1 MDDEIRIRISDIIFA
16 LQKNWKLILATTIA
30 GMLFGLVL
38 TAMSYVKSNLVTYN
52 INGSFAVST
61 MNEMGYFTGN
71 GTSATNVDYY
81 LSENMVA
88 AIRYVLN
95 SRQVVETAIED
106 EKLIGIE
113 ASDIQHN
120 VSISQYGETQIVEM
134 TLAWRSPEEGIN
146 IWNAIINAGNRII
159 PKVLQLGTLVIIN
172 EPKASQVGI
181 SRAGPKLAVMLSGLG
196 FMAGIGFALISM
208 LLHPTLNNLK
218 DVDAVLG
225 LETIG
230 MIPQSLAWSEQNGN
244 ILARNGN
251 TEVAESFS
259 AATYILRNRLGSR
272 EKHRCFY
279 ITSTTSKEG
288 KSAVAAN
295 IAIQLSGMECH
306 TLLIDF
312 DTRNPDIGAMFL
324 PNIDYASSLNALYR
338 GEANEY
344 DVITRI
350 NGYLDL
356 LPMIP
361 EHNPIPLDGTI
372 EDFFTG
378 LVNEYEYVVINA
390 SPVGMVSE
398 TLSLNQITNNVLFV
412 VGFDAAP
419 MSDIQASLQKMDK
432 SGARVIG
439 CIVNGVK
446 GKLQDGKGI
455 QLPFLKNK
463 VRITHHVMPET
474 SPMEDNEPNL
484 VDDVDDVDELINL
497 TEKMQEKQPKPQKGT
512 LLEQIL
518 AKTKRGKKTASA
530 PDSAEISE
538 PSASNSIMAEL
549 ISEEPEEPDE
559 AVEPVEEVKPVEP
572 VEEVKPAESVE
583 EVEPVEQAGA
593 VEPVEQAEEDDISDS
608 ETVSELLKV
617 EDDKSFEEPKKK
629 KKKKT

>member
-1 MDDEIRIRISDIIFA
+1 MDDEIKIRLSDIIFA
-16 LQKNWKLILATTIA
+16 LQKHWKLILATSIA
-30 GMLFGLVL
+30 GTMFGLVL

-61 MNEMGYFTGN
+61 MNEQGYFTGN
-71 GTSATNVDYY
+71 GTNATNVDYY

-95 SRQVVETAIED
+95 SRQVVENAIAD
-106 EKLIGIE
+106 EKLLGVE
-113 ASDIQHN
+113 ASDIQHS

-134 TLAWRSPEEGIN
+134 TLTWRSPEEGID
-146 IWNAIINAGNRII
+146 IWNAIISSGNRVI

-196 FMAGIGFALISM
+196 FMAGVGFAVVSM

-225 LETIG
+225 LETLG
-230 MIPQSLAWSEQNGN
+230 MVPQSLTWSEQNGK
-244 ILARNGN
+244 ILERHNS
-251 TEVAESFS
+251 EVIESFS

-279 ITSTTSKEG
+279 ITSTTAKEG

-324 PNIDYASSLNALYR
+324 PDVDYAASLNALYR

-344 DVITRI
+344 DVITHI

-356 LPMIP
+356 MLMIP

-372 EDFFTG
+372 EDLFAG
-378 LVNEYEYVVINA
+378 LVSKYDYMVINA
-390 SPVGMVSE
+390 SPVGVVSE

-419 MSDIQASLQKMDK
+419 MSEIQAALQKMDK

-446 GKLQDGKGI
+446 AKMQNSNGI
-455 QLPFLKNK
+455 QLPFMKSSERK
-463 VRITHHVMPET
+463 PRQEMRADVH
-474 SPMEDNEPNL
+474 SDGDDANL
-484 VDDVDDVDELINL
+484 VDDILNM
-497 TEKMQEKQPKPQKGT
+497 TEKQPESPQEKQPETKKSSPLK
-512 LLEQIL
+512 QIF
-518 AKTKRGKKTASA
+518 GKKKREQKTDAPAVNVMETADPPVSRNIMEDLILDE
-530 PDSAEISE
+530 PGKSE
-538 PSASNSIMAEL
+538 
-549 ISEEPEEPDE
+549 
-559 AVEPVEEVKPVEP
+559 V
-572 VEEVKPAESVE
+572 
-583 EVEPVEQAGA
+583 
-593 VEPVEQAEEDDISDS
+593 SDS
-608 ETVSELLKV
+608 DTMSELLKL
-617 EDDKSFEEPKKK
+617 ESEKSSDDSAKDEA
-629 KKKKT
+629 

>member
-1 MDDEIRIRISDIIFA
+1 MDDEIKIRLSDIIFA
-16 LQKNWKLILATTIA
+16 LQKHWKLILATSIA
-30 GMLFGLVL
+30 GTMFGLVL
-38 TAMSYVKSNLVTYN
+38 TAMSYVKSSLVTYN

-61 MNEMGYFTGN
+61 MNEAGNFTTN
-71 GTSATNVDYY
+71 GTAANKDDYY

-95 SRQVVETAIED
+95 SRQVVESAIED
-106 EKLIGIE
+106 EKLLGVE

-134 TLAWRSPEEGIN
+134 TLTWRSPEEGID
-146 IWNAIINAGNRII
+146 IWNAIIDAGNRVI

-181 SRAGPKLAVMLSGLG
+181 SRAGPKLAIMLSGLG
-196 FMAGIGFALISM
+196 FMAGVGFAVVSM

-225 LETIG
+225 LETLG
-230 MIPQSLAWSEQNGN
+230 MIPQSLTWSEQNGK
-244 ILARNGN
+244 ILERHNS
-251 TEVAESFS
+251 EVIESFS

-306 TLLIDF
+306 TLLVDF
-312 DTRNPDIGAMFL
+312 DTRNPDIGTMFL
-324 PNIDYASSLNALYR
+324 PDVDYTSSLNALYR

-344 DVITRI
+344 DVITHI

-356 LPMIP
+356 MLMIP

-372 EDFFTG
+372 EDLFAG
-378 LVNEYEYVVINA
+378 LVSKYDYMVINA

-412 VGFDAAP
+412 VGYDSAP
-419 MSDIQASLQKMDK
+419 MSEIQASLQKMDK

-446 GKLQDGKGI
+446 GKLQNESGI
-455 QLPFLKNK
+455 QLPFMKNNDRK
-463 VRITHHVMPET
+463 PRQEMR
-474 SPMEDNEPNL
+474 EDVHSDGGDANL
-484 VDDVDDVDELINL
+484 VDEILNM
-497 TEKMQEKQPKPQKGT
+497 TEKSQEKPQEKQPEKTQKKLQKKAREKQPEKQEENQPET
-512 LLEQIL
+512 QKSSPLKQLF
-518 AKTKRGKKTASA
+518 GKKKREQKTDEPA
-530 PDSAEISE
+530 PVVVEMSE
-538 PSASNSIMAEL
+538 PPVSRNIMEDL
-549 ISEEPEEPDE
+549 ILDEPGKDE
-559 AVEPVEEVKPVEP
+559 V
-572 VEEVKPAESVE
+572 
-583 EVEPVEQAGA
+583 
-593 VEPVEQAEEDDISDS
+593 SDS
-608 ETVSELLKV
+608 DTVSEMLRIESKKSS
-617 EDDKSFEEPKKK
+617 DDPAKDEA
-629 KKKKT
+629 